1 MAGFRVSVVALVKGP
16 NIPIKH
22 RVNER
27 LFFVFELVVMQQTVE
42 LSDMGIHSKSN
53 YSQQETKVVFRYPI
67 RFLPLLWNVVAINVV
82 IFPEHFFAVHFI
94 KGKGTS
100 AFSYFVLICLC

>member
-16 NIPIKH
+16 NIPVKH

-27 LFFVFELVVMQQTVE
+27 LLLVFELVVIEQTVE

-53 YSQQETKVVFRYPI
+53 NAQQETKVVFRYP
-67 RFLPLLWNVVAINVV
+67 FQCLPLMWNVVAINVV
-82 IFPEHFFAVHFI
+82 
-94 KGKGTS
+94 
-100 AFSYFVLICLC
+100 VLLEQKFCL